1 MRPLAEAKGWLQEE
15 HVAPGASFTGTAW
28 HCDLTAVSFPP
39 PDFDPNL
46 GMMAAG
52 ITPLNP
58 MMPTLGMVPAPVSQE
73 VPLVKEI
80 IHCKSCT
87 LFPPN
92 PSKSRWLGLH
102 WEPVRRVYMMESL
115 LKCHLIRGTRGSETF
130 GNIA

>member
-1 MRPLAEAKGWLQEE
+1 MRPSAEAKGWLQGE
-15 HVAPGASFTGTAW
+15 HAAPGAWFAGTAR
-28 HCDLTAVSFPP
+28 HCHLTGVSFPP

-46 GMMAAG
+46 GMMTAG

-58 MMPTLGMVPAPVSQE
+58 MMPGLGMVPAPVSQE

-92 PSKSRWLGLH
+92 PSKS
-102 WEPVRRVYMMESL
+102 
-115 LKCHLIRGTRGSETF
+115 
-130 GNIA
+130 